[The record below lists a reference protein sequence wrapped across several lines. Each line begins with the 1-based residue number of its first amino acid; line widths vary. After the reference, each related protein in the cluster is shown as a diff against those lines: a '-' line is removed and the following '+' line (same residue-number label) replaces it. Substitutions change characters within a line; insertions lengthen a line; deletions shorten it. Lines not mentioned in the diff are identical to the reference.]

1 MGKKKKQYKLK
12 AVASFSESKQN
23 YFNRELSWIKFN
35 ERVFNEAQNP
45 ENPLMERVG
54 YLSIVAGN
62 LDEFFSVR
70 VPPYQH
76 SKTDLSNEYTN
87 LEKTK
92 DQLGIIYFRTI
103 YLMRRM
109 SKLWNS
115 TLVPELKKEGITFM
129 EWDDL
134 SDAEKESFVNLL
146 SDETFPIIRS
156 NQKDT
161 IDTPVAR
168 GITFGVELG
177 SSVAVV
183 LVQDVIDKLGRILP
197 VGKSGKSFIFIE
209 NILVNYIEKL
219 FLGEEV
225 YAIFPFRLT
234 RDADLALSGD
244 DAEDLYEALKKAKE
258 ELPNRQPSR
267 LETLESAPYGYTAKI
282 AKLCDL
288 QPELV
293 YDYKA
298 PLGLKDINQITVT
311 DRNLY
316 YPPFTPQVPEGLEK
330 EGLFDSIKEHDRL
343 QFTPYTSFNGLLNFL
358 NAAAED
364 PKVTEISMTLYRL
377 GSQSPVAEALSAAA
391 RRGAKVTAVIELKAS
406 FDEERNFMWTE
417 ELKKAGV
424 NVIHGP
430 ANLKTHGKCCLV
442 TRREGKKTAR
452 YATISTGNY
461 NAKTAGIYTDFSLF
475 TADKRI
481 TDDLVELFDMLK
493 KEETKGEFKHL
504 LISPKYLE
512 EGILDL
518 IDKEIENQKKKGN
531 GRIIIKTNSLT
542 DTKMIDALYAASSAG
557 VKITLLIRGICMLR
571 PGVANLSENITVSST
586 VGRFLEHARA
596 FMFGT
601 GADAKVFIGS
611 PDLMPRNLRKRVE
624 IVCPI
629 YDKDVKNTIIDILGT
644 YMDDKGGAYYLD
656 QFGRYSVPVA
666 GKKRAQDIFIEKFSR
681 KAA

>member
-1 MGKKKKQYKLK
+1 MGKKKQYKLK
-12 AVASFSESKQN
+12 ELSSFTEAKQN

-35 ERVFNEAQNP
+35 ERVFHEAENP

-54 YLSIVAGN
+54 FLSIVGGN

-76 SKTDLSNEYTN
+76 TTKDLSNEYTS

-92 DQLGIIYFRTI
+92 DQLSIIYLRVI

-115 TLVPELKKEGITFM
+115 TLVPELKKEGIIFLG
-129 EWDDL
+129 WDDL
-134 SDAEKESFVNLL
+134 SDADKETFMHLL
-146 SDETFPIIRS
+146 SEQTFTVIRS
-156 NQKDT
+156 EKDMGK
-161 IDTPVAR
+161 DEYYGGMA
-168 GITFGVELG
+168 FGVELG
-177 SSVAVV
+177 SAAAFV
-183 LVQDVIDKLGRILP
+183 LVQHIIDNLGRILP
-197 VGKSGKSFIFIE
+197 VGKSGKTFIFIE

-225 YAIFPFRLT
+225 YAISPVRVT
-234 RDADLALSGD
+234 RDADLALRGD

-258 ELPNRQPSR
+258 EMPNREPSR
-267 LETLESAPYGYTAKI
+267 LEVLESLPYGYA
-282 AKLCDL
+282 AKLAEICKL
-288 QPELV
+288 PPQLV

-298 PLGLKDINQITVT
+298 PLGIKDINQISVK
-311 DRNLY
+311 DRSLY
-316 YPPFTPQVPEGLEK
+316 YPAFTPSIPVGLEK
-330 EGLFDSIKEHDRL
+330 EGLFASISERDRL
-343 QFTPYTSFNGLLNFL
+343 QFTPYNSFSGLLNFL

-364 PKVTEISMTLYRL
+364 EHVQEISMTLYRL
-377 GSQSPVAEALSAAA
+377 GSKSPVADALIAAA
-391 RRGAKVTAVIELKAS
+391 KRGIKVTAVIELKAS

-417 ELKKAGV
+417 QLKSAGV

-430 ANLKTHGKCCLV
+430 ASLKTHGKCCLV
-442 TRREGKKTAR
+442 TRREGRKTVR
-452 YATISTGNY
+452 YGTISTGNY

-481 TDDLVELFDMLK
+481 TDDLVRLFEMLK
-493 KEETKGEFKHL
+493 NEDTKGEYKHL

-512 EGILDL
+512 DGITDL
-518 IDKEIENQKKKGN
+518 IHKEIEAQKTRGA

-542 DTKMIDALYAASSAG
+542 DKKMIEELYAASAAG

-586 VGRFLEHARA
+586 VGRFLEHARV

-601 GADAKVFIGS
+601 GDDAKVFIGS

-629 YDKDVKNTIIDILGT
+629 YDKDVKNTIIDTLRT
-644 YMDDKGGAYYLD
+644 YIEDKGGAYYLD
-656 QFGRYSVPVA
+656 QYGRYSVPEK
-666 GKKRAQDIFIEKFSR
+666 GKKRAQEIFIEKFSQI
-681 KAA
+681 